1 MCMLL
6 LVPYFKITG
15 HCCDLIVILFI
26 RLEDKHCAHCPE
38 YFGAGS

>member
-15 HCCDLIVILFI
+15 HYCGLIVNLFI
-26 RLEDKHCAHCPE
+26 RHEDKHCAHCPE
-38 YFGAGS
+38 NFGAGS